1 MIAMSKVHTVKSRI
15 AWALALVMVMAG
27 LLVGAAP
34 ARAAEPQI
42 VLVPTHVRY
51 IQAQTNVNIRHGP
64 STGYPVVG
72 KLLAWQ
78 TTAVIA
84 VTADQGWWQVVC
96 PVGVPGDCFVSAN
109 PAFTQPYKE
118 QSGEDVVATDV
129 QWVAA
134 NTNAPLFDGPGTT
147 YNHAGA
153 LRTGETAKV
162 TGITRDGYWWR
173 ISCYSAT
180 YGECF
185 VRTAHADP
193 IGNPYENPS
202 EVVGTSVQ
210 FVMAQGDINLRSGP
224 GTGYGK
230 VGMIYEGQLA
240 QVTGITRDGG
250 WWRVSCWESGV
261 AECFV
266 SANPSYTQPSG
277 GPNAA
282 P

>member
-1 MIAMSKVHTVKSRI
+1 MISMSKVHNGRSRI
-15 AWALALVMVMAG
+15 AWAFALLIVLAG

-51 IQAQTNVNIRHGP
+51 IQALANMNIRHGP

-72 KLLAWQ
+72 KLYAWQ

-84 VTADQGWWQVVC
+84 VTADNGWWQIVC
-96 PVGVPGDCFVSAN
+96 PVGVYGDCFVSAN

-129 QWVAA
+129 RWVVPH
-134 NTNAPLFDGPGTT
+134 TVAPLFDGPGET
-147 YNHAGA
+147 YGHAGA
-153 LRTGETAKV
+153 LRVGEIATV
-162 TGITRDGYWWR
+162 TGITRDGLWWR
-173 ISCYSAT
+173 IECYSA
-180 YGECF
+180 GSGDCF
-185 VRTAHADP
+185 VRTAHANPTDR
-193 IGNPYENPS
+193 PYENPWD
-202 EVVGTSVQ
+202 VVGTQVQ
-210 FVMAQGDINLRSGP
+210 FVMAQGDIRLRSGP
-224 GTGYGK
+224 GTGYSQ

-250 WWRVSCWESGV
+250 WWRVNCWESGV

-266 SANPSYTQPSG
+266 SAHPSHTQPSG